1 MIEQLLAMSLYAI
14 YAVALQPNYALFPYQ
29 EDQNEFSNRVNGK
42 LLLKDLDLLAPNP
55 LCQLQMVL
63 YSAALARGNAHLD
76 CIVKRRDRSNTIV
89 LGDSGGFSLI
99 SGALK
104 NIDNDLRLKTLL
116 WLEKFCDVGFNL
128 DVPLACLDT
137 PEKSGFSSFDQCLDA
152 TLIGIRYFID
162 QRSSSELKL
171 LNVLQGTNQ
180 GNADRW
186 YLAVREYQEYF
197 QGFAFA
203 GVMKTDFYY
212 VCRRLLQMMH
222 RGELHSNTW
231 MHFLGVGTPSVAVI
245 LTSLK
250 RALRQ
255 RGLSNVEVTFDT
267 CSPFLNA
274 GKYMKATSGLKFSDE
289 TFSTAHH
296 QMPVNAEECERVAP
310 FPFNSPIGR
319 RLNMGDLMHKTAA
332 GESAWDT
339 TGTILLANH
348 NIYAETS
355 SIIQANK
362 LMDMGYRID
371 ALVPCNVRQVAEVV
385 SEIFT
390 SNRPDYWLKEYE
402 TSLRQFSNSKQ
413 KLLPTYDYNDEDAV
427 R

>member
-14 YAVALQPNYALFPYQ
+14 YAVALQPNYALFPFQ
-29 EDQNEFSNRVNGK
+29 EDQSKFAERVKGK

-76 CIVKRRDRSNTIV
+76 CIVKRRDRSKTIV
-89 LGDSGGFSLI
+89 LGDSGGFSII
-99 SGALK
+99 SGALQ

-128 DVPLACLDT
+128 DVPLACLDY
-137 PEKSGFSSFDQCLDA
+137 PGKSGFSDFDQCLDA
-152 TLIGIRYFID
+152 TLAGIRYFID
-162 QRSSSELKL
+162 HRSSSEFKL
-171 LNVLQGTNQ
+171 LNILQGTTQ
-180 GNADRW
+180 ENADRW
-186 YLAVREYQEYF
+186 YLAVREYQKYF
-197 QGFAFA
+197 EGIAFA
-203 GVMKTDFYY
+203 GVMKADFHY
-212 VCRRLLQMMH
+212 VCSRILQMID
-222 RGELHSNTW
+222 RGELHSKSW
-231 MHFLGVGTPSVAVI
+231 IHFLGVGTPSVAVI

-250 RALRQ
+250 RALREI
-255 RGLSNVEVTFDT
+255 GLTSVEITFDT

-274 GKYMKATSGLKFSDE
+274 GKFTKATSGLKFSDT
-289 TFSTAHH
+289 TFTTLHH
-296 QMPVNAEECERVAP
+296 KLPINAEECERSAP

-319 RLNMGDLMHKTAA
+319 RLNMGDFMHKTIV
-332 GESAWDT
+332 GESAWDQ
-339 TGTILLANH
+339 TGSALLANH

-362 LMDMGYRID
+362 LVDMGYRVD

-385 SEIFT
+385 WEIIT

-402 TSLRQFSNSKQ
+402 VSLRQFSNAKQ
-413 KLLPTYDYNDEDAV
+413 KLLPTYDYNDEDIV